1 MKSPWS
7 RIRQTV
13 CQIAAFALIAA
24 SLPVL
29 AQWQW
34 TDSAGKMVF
43 SDRAPPPEVPDKAI
57 RKRPSAASAAD
68 PGAGASSPSIMP
80 ATSSASAT
88 SPASAPVIRRTD
100 SALAAKAKQAEQA
113 EVAQRGAQEARLRQ
127 ARADNCGRAKS
138 ALAHLASGQRVARSN
153 DRGEREVLDDAARAL
168 EQQRLQSVVDTEC
181 KGP

>member
-13 CQIAAFALIAA
+13 CQIAAFALSAA

-68 PGAGASSPSIMP
+68 PAPAASGPSIMP
-80 ATSSASAT
+80 ATSAASA
-88 SPASAPVIRRTD
+88 ASAPVIRRTD
-100 SALAAKAKQAEQA
+100 SALAAKAKQAEQ
-113 EVAQRGAQEARLRQ
+113 VDLAQRGAQEARLRQ
-127 ARADNCGRAKS
+127 ARADNCLRAKS

-153 DRGEREVLDDAARAL
+153 DKGEREVLDDTARAL
-168 EQQRLQSVVDTEC
+168 EQRRLQGVVDTEC

>member
-13 CQIAAFALIAA
+13 CQIAVFALTAA

-29 AQWQW
+29 GQWQW

-57 RKRPSAASAAD
+57 RKRPNAAGAAD
-68 PGAGASSPSIMP
+68 PAPAASGPSIMP
-80 ATSSASAT
+80 AASAA
-88 SPASAPVIRRTD
+88 SAASAPVIRRTD
-100 SALAAKAKQAEQA
+100 SALAAKVKQAEQA

-127 ARADNCGRAKS
+127 ARADNCARAKS

-153 DRGEREVLDDAARAL
+153 DKGEREVLDDTTRAF
-168 EQQRLQSVVDTEC
+168 EQRRLQGVVDTEC
-181 KGP
+181 QGP

>member
-1 MKSPWS
+1 MKPPWS

-13 CQIAAFALIAA
+13 CQIAALALTAA

-34 TDSAGKMVF
+34 TDSAGKTVF

-68 PGAGASSPSIMP
+68 PAPAASGPSIMP
-80 ATSSASAT
+80 ATSAASAA
-88 SPASAPVIRRTD
+88 SPPVIRRTD

-127 ARADNCGRAKS
+127 TRADNCARAKS
-138 ALAHLASGQRVARSN
+138 ALAYLASGQRIARSN
-153 DRGEREVLDDAARAL
+153 DKGEREVLDDAARAL
-168 EQQRLQSVVDTEC
+168 EQRRLQSVVDTEC
-181 KGP
+181 QGP

>member
-1 MKSPWS
+1 MKPSWS

-13 CQIAAFALIAA
+13 CQIAVFALTAA

-29 AQWQW
+29 GQWQW

-57 RKRPSAASAAD
+57 RKRPNAAGAAD
-68 PGAGASSPSIMP
+68 PAPAASGPSIMP
-80 ATSSASAT
+80 AASAA
-88 SPASAPVIRRTD
+88 SAASAPVIRRTD
-100 SALAAKAKQAEQA
+100 SALAAKVKQAEQA

-127 ARADNCGRAKS
+127 ARADNCARAKS

-168 EQQRLQSVVDTEC
+168 EQRRLQGVVDTEC
-181 KGP
+181 QRP

>member
-1 MKSPWS
+1 MKPPCSLM
-7 RIRQTV
+7 RQTV
-13 CQIAAFALIAA
+13 CQIAAIALSAA
-24 SLPVL
+24 SLPAL

-68 PGAGASSPSIMP
+68 PAPAASGPSIVP
-80 ATSSASAT
+80 ATSAASAA
-88 SPASAPVIRRTD
+88 SPPVIRRTD

-113 EVAQRGAQEARLRQ
+113 EVAQRGAQEARMRQ
-127 ARADNCGRAKS
+127 ARADNCARAKS
-138 ALAHLASGQRVARSN
+138 ALAHLATGQRVARSN
-153 DRGEREVLDDAARAL
+153 DKGEREVLDDRARAL

>member
-1 MKSPWS
+1 MKPPWS

-13 CQIAAFALIAA
+13 CQIAALALTAA

-34 TDSAGKMVF
+34 TDSAGKTVF
-43 SDRAPPPEVPDKAI
+43 SDRAPPPEVPDKAT

-68 PGAGASSPSIMP
+68 PAPAASGPSIMP
-80 ATSSASAT
+80 AASAA
-88 SPASAPVIRRTD
+88 SPPVIRRTD

-113 EVAQRGAQEARLRQ
+113 EVAQRGAQEARLRLT
-127 ARADNCGRAKS
+127 RADNCARAKS
-138 ALAHLASGQRVARSN
+138 ALAHLAKGQRVARSN

-181 KGP
+181 RGP

>member
-1 MKSPWS
+1 MKPPCSLM
-7 RIRQTV
+7 RQTV
-13 CQIAAFALIAA
+13 CQIAAIALSAA
-24 SLPVL
+24 SLPAL

-68 PGAGASSPSIMP
+68 PAPAASGPSIVP
-80 ATSSASAT
+80 ATSAASAA
-88 SPASAPVIRRTD
+88 SPPVIRRTD
-100 SALAAKAKQAEQA
+100 SALAAKAKQAEQT
-113 EVAQRGAQEARLRQ
+113 ELAQRGAQEARLRQ
-127 ARADNCGRAKS
+127 ARADNCARAKS

-153 DRGEREVLDDAARAL
+153 DRGEREVLDDAARSL
-168 EQQRLQSVVDTEC
+168 EQQRLQSVVDTDC

>member
-34 TDSAGKMVF
+34 TDSAGKTVF

-57 RKRPSAASAAD
+57 RKRPSVASAAD

-80 ATSSASAT
+80 ATSAASA
-88 SPASAPVIRRTD
+88 ASAGSPPIIRRTD

-113 EVAQRGAQEARLRQ
+113 DLAQRGAQEARLRQ

>member
-1 MKSPWS
+1 MKPPWS

-13 CQIAAFALIAA
+13 CQIAALALTAA

-34 TDSAGKMVF
+34 TDSAGKTVF

-57 RKRPSAASAAD
+57 RKRPSVASAANPATAASGPNILPASVAASA
-68 PGAGASSPSIMP
+68 PP
-80 ATSSASAT
+80 
-88 SPASAPVIRRTD
+88 IRRTD
-100 SALAAKAKQAEQA
+100 SALAAKAKQAEQT
-113 EVAQRGAQEARLRQ
+113 ELAQRGAQEARLRQ
-127 ARADNCGRAKS
+127 ARAESCARAKS
-138 ALAHLASGQRVARSN
+138 ALAHLASGQRMARSN

-168 EQQRLQSVVDTEC
+168 EQQRLQSVVDTDC

>member
-1 MKSPWS
+1 MKPPWS

-13 CQIAAFALIAA
+13 CQIAALALTAA

-34 TDSAGKMVF
+34 TDSAGKTVF

-57 RKRPSAASAAD
+57 RKRPSAASATDLA
-68 PGAGASSPSIMP
+68 PTASGPSIMP
-80 ATSSASAT
+80 ATSAASAA
-88 SPASAPVIRRTD
+88 SPPVIRRTD

-127 ARADNCGRAKS
+127 TRADNCARAKS
-138 ALAHLASGQRVARSN
+138 ALAYLASGQRIARSN
-153 DRGEREVLDDAARAL
+153 DKGEREVLDDAARAL
-168 EQQRLQSVVDTEC
+168 EQRRLQSVVDTEC
-181 KGP
+181 QGP

>member
-1 MKSPWS
+1 MKPPWS

-13 CQIAAFALIAA
+13 CQIAALALTAA

-34 TDSAGKMVF
+34 TDSAGKTVF

-57 RKRPSAASAAD
+57 RKRPSVVSAAD

-80 ATSSASAT
+80 ATSAASAA
-88 SPASAPVIRRTD
+88 SPPVIRRTD

-127 ARADNCGRAKS
+127 TRADNCARAKS
-138 ALAHLASGQRVARSN
+138 ALAYLASGQRIARSN
-153 DRGEREVLDDAARAL
+153 DKGEREVLDDAARAL
-168 EQQRLQSVVDTEC
+168 EQRRLQSVVDTEC
-181 KGP
+181 QGP

>member
-1 MKSPWS
+1 MKPLLISV
-7 RIRQTV
+7 RQTLW
-13 CQIAAFALIAA
+13 QFAVLALGAA
-24 SLPVL
+24 SLPAF

-34 TDSAGKMVF
+34 MDSAGKTVF

-68 PGAGASSPSIMP
+68 PAPAASGPSIVP
-80 ATSSASAT
+80 ATSAASAA
-88 SPASAPVIRRTD
+88 SPPVIRRTD

-127 ARADNCGRAKS
+127 ARADNCARAKS
-138 ALAHLASGQRVARSN
+138 ALAHLAKGQRVARSN

-181 KGP
+181 RGP

>member
-13 CQIAAFALIAA
+13 CQIAVFALTAA

-29 AQWQW
+29 GQWQW

-57 RKRPSAASAAD
+57 RKRPNAAGAAD
-68 PGAGASSPSIMP
+68 PAPAASGPSIMP
-80 ATSSASAT
+80 AAIAASAASAT
-88 SPASAPVIRRTD
+88 VIRRTD
-100 SALAAKAKQAEQA
+100 SALAAKVKQAERA

-127 ARADNCGRAKS
+127 ARADNCARAKS

-168 EQQRLQSVVDTEC
+168 EQRRLQGVVDTEC

>member
-13 CQIAAFALIAA
+13 CQIAAFALSAA

-68 PGAGASSPSIMP
+68 PAPAASGPSIMP
-80 ATSSASAT
+80 ATSA
-88 SPASAPVIRRTD
+88 ASAPVIRRTD
-100 SALAAKAKQAEQA
+100 SALAAKAKQAEEA
-113 EVAQRGAQEARLRQ
+113 DLAQRGAKEARLRQ
-127 ARADNCGRAKS
+127 ARADNCARAKS

-153 DRGEREVLDDAARAL
+153 DKGEREVLDDTARAL
-168 EQQRLQSVVDTEC
+168 EQRRLQGVVDTEC

>member
-1 MKSPWS
+1 MKPPCSLM
-7 RIRQTV
+7 RQTV
-13 CQIAAFALIAA
+13 CQIAAIALSAA
-24 SLPVL
+24 SLPAL

-68 PGAGASSPSIMP
+68 PAPADSGPSIVP
-80 ATSSASAT
+80 ATSAASAA
-88 SPASAPVIRRTD
+88 SPPVIRRTD

-113 EVAQRGAQEARLRQ
+113 EVAQRGAQEARMRQ
-127 ARADNCGRAKS
+127 ARADNCARAKS
-138 ALAHLASGQRVARSN
+138 ALAHLATGQRVARSN
-153 DRGEREVLDDAARAL
+153 DKGEREVLDDRARAL